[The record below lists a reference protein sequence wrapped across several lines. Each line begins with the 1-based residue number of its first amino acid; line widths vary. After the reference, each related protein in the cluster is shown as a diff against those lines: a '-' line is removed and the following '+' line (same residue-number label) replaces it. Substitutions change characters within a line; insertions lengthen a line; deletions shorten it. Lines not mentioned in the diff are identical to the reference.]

1 MIGSRPRSSIRGLNL
16 TDMKLT
22 YNYTVHGFSG
32 GRMLSNTVSGEWD
45 FNSFDIGS
53 ELDSPNSEVKITV
66 LEKTSDTV
74 TIHTKYRNNEKT
86 MTVSLS
92 NEEKFNDEA
101 NAYGF
106 SYAFVVKE

>member
-1 MIGSRPRSSIRGLNL
+1 
-16 TDMKLT
+16 MKLT
-22 YNYTVHGFSG
+22 YTYTVHGFSG
-32 GRMLSNTVSGEWD
+32 GRMLSNTVSGEWV
-45 FNSFDIGS
+45 SFGVGT

-74 TIHTKYRNNEKT
+74 TIHARYRNNEKT

-92 NEEKFNDEA
+92 NEETFKDEA

-106 SYAFVVKE
+106 SYAFTVKE